1 VLANRRRWCKDVTN
15 LDQAEDPYP
24 LGLRLFQAS
33 NGKTNLAGKERN
45 QVKRVL
51 FPIIGATVLLMCA
64 ATTTTNA
71 ADKLVVPVYKMP
83 GTDKLVVPVY
93 KMPGTDKLVVHVYK
107 MPG

>member
-1 VLANRRRWCKDVTN
+1 M
-15 LDQAEDPYP
+15 
-24 LGLRLFQAS
+24 
-33 NGKTNLAGKERN
+33 AGKERIP
-45 QVKRVL
+45 VKRVFFL
-51 FPIIGATVLLMCA
+51 IIGATALLMCA
-64 ATTTTNA
+64 PTTTSA